1 MIGKKKDGGAA
12 WPEATPGEPVAPAFL
27 THVDGGTLDF
37 EMTLSLLGA
46 YGIPTL
52 TQYPREGVI
61 GQVIAGFPGGGLDI
75 YVPETLLDEARDIL
89 SADAV
94 RDDGDC

>member
-1 MIGKKKDGGAA
+1 MIGKKKGGNAAA
-12 WPEATPGEPVAPAFL
+12 WPDSTPGEPVAPAFL

-89 SADAV
+89 AADAV
-94 RDDGDC
+94 EDGDD